1 MKQIVKNSLIGI
13 GLYLLAGTIF
23 YGYHP
28 YMLPTFLLLMAIT
41 SLLLFRKEKQEEVR
55 KGLIWI
61 NAPLLLLLTVT
72 SLFTGNFKTVLT
84 YLIFVPLVALLIYFV
99 IFPNKRIAFLMGILA
114 VVAISFFS
122 FDSISG
128 TTEVFD
134 ASYLETFSRLVKR

>member
-1 MKQIVKNSLIGI
+1 
-13 GLYLLAGTIF
+13 
-23 YGYHP
+23 
-28 YMLPTFLLLMAIT
+28 MAVT
-41 SLLLFRKEKQEEVR
+41 SFLLFRKEKQEEVR

-72 SLFTGNFKTVLT
+72 SLFTGNFRTVLT

>member
-41 SLLLFRKEKQEEVR
+41 SFLLFRKEKQEEVR
-55 KGLIWI
+55 KGLVWI

>member
-28 YMLPTFLLLMAIT
+28 YMLPTFLLLMAVT
-41 SLLLFRKEKQEEVR
+41 SFLLFRKEKQEEVR

-72 SLFTGNFKTVLT
+72 SLFTGNFRTVLT

>member
-1 MKQIVKNSLIGI
+1 MKQIVKNSLIGV

-28 YMLPTFLLLMAIT
+28 YMLPTFLLLMAVT
-41 SLLLFRKEKQEEVR
+41 SFLLFRKEKQEEVR

>member
-28 YMLPTFLLLMAIT
+28 YMLPTFLLLMAVT
-41 SLLLFRKEKQEEVR
+41 SFLLFRKEKQEEVR

>member
-41 SLLLFRKEKQEEVR
+41 SFLLFRKEKQEEVR

>member
-28 YMLPTFLLLMAIT
+28 YMLPTFLLLMAVT
-41 SLLLFRKEKQEEVR
+41 SFLLFRKEKQEEVR
-55 KGLIWI
+55 KGLVWI